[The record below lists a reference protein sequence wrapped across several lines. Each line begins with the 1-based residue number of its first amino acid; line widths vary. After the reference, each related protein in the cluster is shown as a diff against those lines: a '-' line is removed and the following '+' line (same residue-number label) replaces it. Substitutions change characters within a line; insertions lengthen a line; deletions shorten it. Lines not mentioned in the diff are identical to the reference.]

1 VFMFSPE
8 AKAINLVAGAG
19 ADAMESNHRH
29 RDFQSALSYQW
40 IDVLPRIL
48 RYLRFAGNSES

>member
-1 VFMFSPE
+1 MFSPE

-29 RDFQSALSYQW
+29 RDFQTDWPTLTN
-40 IDVLPRIL
+40 R
-48 RYLRFAGNSES
+48 